1 MKRLFGC
8 ILLVSGWLLAQSQ
21 NMQATL
27 LELKDARASK
37 SALSN
42 RLTNQIMAQAKRD
55 QTPSR
60 PTVQRFSSDLVSALA
75 GKDITTIRAAVL
87 QKAIAD
93 VLRGNG
99 STFLPASNLRDTL
112 ASCGVEEPTAQAIVK
127 RFIEIGQ
134 QVRGPDDMKVL
145 PVDRLK

>member
-8 ILLVSGWLLAQSQ
+8 ILLVSSLLSAQPE
-21 NMQATL
+21 NIQATL
-27 LELKDARASK
+27 LELKDAGASK

-42 RLTNQIMAQAKRD
+42 RLANQMMARAKHN

-87 QKAIAD
+87 EKAIAD

-99 STFLPASNLRDTL
+99 STFLPASNLRDAL
-112 ASCGVEEPTAQAIVK
+112 AGCGVDEPTAQSIVK

-134 QVRGPDDMKVL
+134 QVRGPDDMKVM